1 MVSLEEYSK
10 INNLLSSCNDM
21 IDGKFILA
29 NYKIANILKNITDSK
44 EVYNLIANKMNN
56 FNFER
61 EFSKAQLRSSTKEN
75 KFVLPD
81 ETEKAL
87 PLIFCILV
95 GFKNKEIDFDAFLK
109 EYYKTEKGRA
119 EEYSNFAT
127 ELILPFRNIIAKFF
141 EIRVEDIKKDIMS
154 KLPEPQE
161 ETKKET
167 PQLNSNSS
175 INQKLNIFVHLNSKN
190 LEKKSCG
197 QEIEMFEKAKESGQ
211 TLRTNEKYAEQNELE
226 EGDENM
232 TEENNEIEDT
242 VKKAEKFLAE
252 VKVICK
258 DIKSELNYDKRVGTN
273 LKEDIIYITN
283 VILSNCEKSDFK
295 NVVALIT
302 AYDYMA
308 SSVRSIKFLTRE
320 LRNLVIEFYNE

>member
-61 EFSKAQLRSSTKEN
+61 EFSKAQLRSSTKDN

-127 ELILPFRNIIAKFF
+127 ELILPFRNIIAKYF

-154 KLPEPQE
+154 KLPESQE
-161 ETKKET
+161 EPKNET
-167 PQLNSNSS
+167 PQFNSNSS
-175 INQKLNIFVHLNSKN
+175 INQKLNIFVHLNSKK

-197 QEIEMFEKAKESGQ
+197 QEIKMFENTKESGQ
-211 TLRTNEKYAEQNELE
+211 MLKTNEKLAEQNELE

-242 VKKAEKFLAE
+242 VKKVEKFLAE
-252 VKVICK
+252 VEVICK
-258 DIKSELNYDKRVGTN
+258 DIKSELTYDKRVGTS

-295 NVVALIT
+295 NVVAFIT